1 MTINIALIDDHTL
14 FRSGIKALL
23 SRQTEFSIV
32 GEASDGF
39 SGVKLVEQT
48 RPDVVLLDLNMPQM
62 NGRDALAQILSSR
75 PEQKVIMLTVS
86 EDSEDLTECI
96 RLGASGFLLKNINAN
111 YLIESIKKV
120 VNGDNAYSPEMTAR
134 LVQSLI
140 RPAQAESA
148 LSQLTPRELET
159 LGHLAAGYSN
169 KAIAKNLN
177 LAESTI
183 KVHVQNILRKLKL
196 DSRVQAAVFA
206 IQHKVP
212 LSDCAKEGN
221 HPAE

>member
-23 SRQTEFSIV
+23 SRQTEFGIV

-148 LSQLTPRELET
+148 LSQLTPREMET

-169 KAIAKNLN
+169 KIIAKRMD
-177 LAESTI
+177 LAESTV
-183 KVHVQNILRKLKL
+183 KVHVQNILRKLEL
-196 DSRVQAAVFA
+196 GSRVQAAVYA
-206 IQHKVP
+206 VQHNLP
-212 LSDCAKEGN
+212 LPEEEE
-221 HPAE
+221 PAD